1 MIYTAGYDKALLYYM
16 AFKAFR
22 PSIHT
27 YPSPMYVHEDKV
39 SVEYFLFIMA
49 AIMINDFLF
58 LLFGVFYDLLLYF
71 LLVEL
76 AGL

>member
-1 MIYTAGYDKALLYYM
+1 M

-27 YPSPMYVHEDKV
+27 YLSPMYVHEDKV

-71 LLVEL
+71 LLVVRWFVFKCKL
-76 AGL
+76 RYGV